1 MEPSTHS
8 NQDDGVQAAPIDM
21 TVERK
26 AVSLEIIGEMIL
38 LSAVAGFFIYIG
50 VSALNWQFSAI
61 LTPAI
66 AIVIGT
72 PFLIW
77 RIIHVIRMGFWVHN
91 TEVTQSQIMD
101 IGFRVGQ
108 DRKGERQRFI
118 RIFVAIGVLYAGI
131 WILGFHITLPLWIFG
146 YMYWFGKVRFV
157 WAALIGLMFLGFI
170 VGIYDMLLGAYWNE
184 PLLFEWLK

>member
-1 MEPSTHS
+1 
-8 NQDDGVQAAPIDM
+8 M

>member
-26 AVSLEIIGEMIL
+26 AVSREIIGEMIL

>member
-1 MEPSTHS
+1 MEPPVQG
-8 NQDDGVQAAPIDM
+8 NQDSGAQVAPEDM
-21 TVERK
+21 AVERK

-38 LSAVAGFFIYIG
+38 LSAVAGFFIYIA
-50 VSALNWQFSAI
+50 VSARNWPFAAI

-66 AIVIGT
+66 AITIGT

-77 RIIHVIRMGFWVHN
+77 RIVHVIRMGLWVHN

-118 RIFVAIGVLYAGI
+118 RIFVAIGVLYGGI

-146 YMYWFGKVRFV
+146 YMYWFGKVRLV
-157 WAALIGLMFLGFI
+157 WAALIGLLFLGFI

-184 PLLFEWLK
+184 PLLLQWLK

>member
-1 MEPSTHS
+1 
-8 NQDDGVQAAPIDM
+8 
-21 TVERK
+21 
-26 AVSLEIIGEMIL
+26 
-38 LSAVAGFFIYIG
+38 
-50 VSALNWQFSAI
+50 
-61 LTPAI
+61 
-66 AIVIGT
+66 
-72 PFLIW
+72 
-77 RIIHVIRMGFWVHN
+77 
-91 TEVTQSQIMD
+91 MD